1 MRLWL
6 VLLGLIFAAPIAA
19 QEVAAQEIVT
29 SDGPK
34 TVSVSLYRN
43 PDRGE
48 NDAIDLEYLQ
58 GFALISET
66 REVNLPP
73 GKVIIRFE
81 GVASGIQPETAI
93 VTGTDVAEKNRDRM
107 ILSQRGL
114 LDAFTGQRV
123 TIRRTNQA
131 TGKVTE
137 ESGTI
142 RSGSDRVVLQTKDG
156 FEALYCNY
164 QNETLLYPNVPK
176 GLTAKPTL
184 SVTTRDQP
192 GGKQSVTLTYLAS
205 KFDWQANY
213 VGELSPDAK
222 SMNLTAW
229 LTMASGDDTS
239 FADASAYAIAGKI
252 ERQERNNS
260 EDENSEYSANNIE
273 VYFSCWPYGTTTSDL
288 GREPSPPINIP
299 QIAYPA
305 APVMMRMEA
314 MSEDAI
320 IVTATRRV
328 AEQEDLGDLKL
339 YRIPFPVTVAARA
352 QKQVAFLKKPSV
364 AGEMIYRS
372 KVSGSGY
379 DNVEMLFRVQN
390 KKESGLGEALPA
402 GKIAFF
408 QTAAGRRMLVGES
421 NVTDKSVGEEVE
433 YRFASAANV
442 TVVVDEKENAKKW
455 DRYVMTVSNANPFP
469 ITFEA
474 EFDAGGYTK
483 HDSFTGTV
491 KRKKGKDIWRAIIPA
506 NGSADIG
513 YRVSEIEA
521 E

>member
-6 VLLGLIFAAPIAA
+6 ALIGMVIAAP
-19 QEVAAQEIVT
+19 VAAQTIVI
-29 SDGPK
+29 SDAPK

-48 NDAIDLEYLQ
+48 DDAIDLEYLE

-66 REVNLPP
+66 REVDLPP
-73 GKVIIRFE
+73 GKVVIRFE

-93 VTGTDVAEKNRDRM
+93 VIGTDVAEKNRDRM
-107 ILSQRGL
+107 LLSQRGL

-123 TIRRTNQA
+123 TIKRTNDK
-131 TGKVTE
+131 TGKITE

-142 RSGSDRVVLQTKDG
+142 RSGSDRLILQTKDG

-164 QNETLLYPNVPK
+164 QSETLLYPGVPK

-192 GGKQSVTLTYLAS
+192 GGKQTVTLTYLAS

-222 SMNLTAW
+222 SMNLIAW

-239 FADASAYAIAGKI
+239 FQDASAYAIAGTL
-252 ERQERNNS
+252 ERQERDNS
-260 EDENSEYSANNIE
+260 EDENSEYSADNIE

-288 GREPSPPINIP
+288 GALPLLPNIEF
-299 QIAYPA
+299 AS
-305 APVMMRMEA
+305 APVLMRMAGISSKEVG
-314 MSEDAI
+314 EI
-320 IVTATRRV
+320 IVTGTRI

-352 QKQVAFLKKPSV
+352 QKQVAFLNKQSV
-364 AGEMIYRS
+364 QGEMIYRS

-408 QTAAGRRMLVGES
+408 QSAAGRRMLVGES
-421 NVTDKSVGEEVE
+421 NVTDRAVGEEVE
-433 YRFASAANV
+433 FSFAQASNV
-442 TVVVDEKENAKKW
+442 TVDIEDTGSDDKSESYAL
-455 DRYVMTVSNANPFP
+455 TVSNANPFP
-469 ITFEA
+469 IIFEA
-474 EFDAGGYTK
+474 EFGTGSFYRRDK
-483 HDSFTGTV
+483 FTGKTI
-491 KRKKGKDIWRAIIPA
+491 RKKGNAIWRVVIDP
-506 NGSADIG
+506 NSKKSLG
-513 YRVSEIEA
+513 YRETRIDADE
-521 E
+521 

>member
-6 VLLGLIFAAPIAA
+6 ALIGMVIAAPVTA
-19 QEVAAQEIVT
+19 QTIVI
-29 SDGPK
+29 SDAPK

-43 PDRGE
+43 PDRSE
-48 NDAIDLEYLQ
+48 DDAIDLEYLE

-66 REVNLPP
+66 REVDLPP
-73 GKVIIRFE
+73 GKVVIRFE

-93 VTGTDVAEKNRDRM
+93 VKGTDIAEKNRDRM
-107 ILSQRGL
+107 LLSQRGL

-123 TIRRTNQA
+123 TIKRTNDK
-131 TGKVTE
+131 TGKITE

-142 RSGSDRVVLQTKDG
+142 RSGSNRLILQTKDG

-164 QNETLLYPNVPK
+164 QSETLLYPGVPK

-192 GGKQSVTLTYLAS
+192 GGKQTVTLTYLAS

-222 SMNLTAW
+222 SMNLIAW

-239 FADASAYAIAGKI
+239 FEDASAYAIAGTL
-252 ERQERNNS
+252 ERQERDNS
-260 EDENSEYSANNIE
+260 EDENSEYSADNIE

-288 GREPSPPINIP
+288 GRSVPLPPNIQYAP
-299 QIAYPA
+299 APIA
-305 APVMMRMEA
+305 VSMMRMESMA
-314 MSEDAI
+314 SEDDSI
-320 IVTATRRV
+320 IVTGTRI

-352 QKQVAFLKKPSV
+352 QKQVAFLNKQSV
-364 AGEMIYRS
+364 QGEMIYRS

-408 QTAAGRRMLVGES
+408 QSAAGRRMLVGES
-421 NVTDKSVGEEVE
+421 NISDRAVGEEVE
-433 YRFASAANV
+433 FSFAQASNV
-442 TVVVDEKENAKKW
+442 TVDIEDTGSDKKSES
-455 DRYVMTVSNANPFP
+455 YALTVSNANPFP

-474 EFDAGGYTK
+474 EFGSDTYTL
-483 HDSFTGTV
+483 HDKFTDKTI
-491 KRKKGKDIWRAIIPA
+491 RKKGKAIWREVIDP
-506 NGSADIG
+506 NSKKSLG
-513 YRVSEIEA
+513 YRETRIDADE
-521 E
+521 

>member
-1 MRLWL
+1 MRHWL
-6 VLLGLIFAAPIAA
+6 ALIGMVIAAP
-19 QEVAAQEIVT
+19 VAAQTIVI
-29 SDGPK
+29 SDAPK

-66 REVNLPP
+66 REVDLPP
-73 GKVIIRFE
+73 GKVVIRFE

-107 ILSQRGL
+107 LLSQRGL

-123 TIRRTNQA
+123 TIKRTNPK

-137 ESGTI
+137 ENGTI
-142 RSGSDRVVLQTKDG
+142 RSGSDRLILQTKDG

-164 QNETLLYPNVPK
+164 QNETLLYPGVPK

-192 GGKQSVTLTYLAS
+192 GGKQTVTLTYLAS

-213 VGELSPDAK
+213 VGELAPDAK
-222 SMNLTAW
+222 SMNLIAW

-239 FADASAYAIAGKI
+239 FESASAYAIAGKL
-252 ERQERNNS
+252 ERQERDNS
-260 EDENSEYSANNIE
+260 EDENSEYSADNIE
-273 VYFSCWPYGTTTSDL
+273 VYFSCWPYGTTTSNL
-288 GREPSPPINIP
+288 SQEVPVPVNVQTLS
-299 QIAYPA
+299 
-305 APVMMRMEA
+305 APVMMKMDMMEDA
-314 MSEDAI
+314 EAI
-320 IVTATRRV
+320 IVTASRRV

-352 QKQVAFLKKPSV
+352 QKQVAFLDKQSV
-364 AGEMIYRS
+364 QGEMIYRS
-372 KVSGSGY
+372 KVSGNNFG
-379 DNVEMLFRVQN
+379 NVEMLFRVQN

-408 QTAAGRRMLVGES
+408 QSSAGRRMLVGES
-421 NVTDKSVGEEVE
+421 NVADKAVGEEVE
-433 YRFASAANV
+433 FSFAQASNV
-442 TVVVDEKENAKKW
+442 SVDIEDTGSDKKS
-455 DRYVMTVSNANPFP
+455 DSYALTVSNANPFP

-474 EFDAGGYTK
+474 EFGSDDYTRHNK
-483 HDSFTGTV
+483 FTGKTI
-491 KRKKGKDIWRAIIPA
+491 RKKGKTIWSVIVDP
-506 NGSADIG
+506 NSDKTLG
-513 YRVSEIEA
+513 YRETRIEA
-521 E
+521 ND